1 MTPAIANPQKDPE
14 FVTSLYKDAEY
25 FVQRYHQRESLV
37 RDQAGWNQ
45 SVTLIATDQEEGV
58 MISILGGRVVEIRQ
72 LSAAMIASPTAGV
85 VVLGVRALLSE
96 ILRLQ
101 RQPSES
107 YLFGELI
114 IQGREPDFLR
124 LDYIVS
130 TLGNSGQT

>member
-1 MTPAIANPQKDPE
+1 MTPAIASPKEHPE

-37 RDQAGWNQ
+37 RDQEGWTQ

-58 MISILGGRVVEIRQ
+58 LISIVGGRVEEIRQ

-85 VVLGVRALLSE
+85 VVLGERALLSE

-114 IQGREPDFLR
+114 IHGREPEFLR

-130 TLGNSGQT
+130 TLGNAGQ

>member
-58 MISILGGRVVEIRQ
+58 LISILGGCVVEIRQ

-85 VVLGVRALLSE
+85 VVLGLS
-96 ILRLQ
+96 
-101 RQPSES
+101 
-107 YLFGELI
+107 LI
-114 IQGREPDFLR
+114 HI
-124 LDYIVS
+124 
-130 TLGNSGQT
+130 

>member
-1 MTPAIANPQKDPE
+1 MTPAFANQLHPE
-14 FVTSLYKDAEY
+14 CVPDLYKDAEY

-37 RDQAGWNQ
+37 RDQEGWNQ

-58 MISILGGRVVEIRQ
+58 LISILDGRVIEVRQ
-72 LSAAMIASPTAGV
+72 LSAAMMASPAAGV
-85 VVLGVRALLSE
+85 VVFGARALLSE

-124 LDYIVS
+124 LDYIVA
-130 TLGNSGQT
+130 TLGDSGQ

>member
-1 MTPAIANPQKDPE
+1 M
-14 FVTSLYKDAEY
+14 
-25 FVQRYHQRESLV
+25 QRYHQRESLV

-58 MISILGGRVVEIRQ
+58 LISILGGCVVEIRQ